1 MASNGQAGYVTL
13 GVSPAL
19 RETLRE
25 KRDELGF
32 SSYEAL
38 IRAMEDQYDPDE
50 QRTNSGG

>member
-1 MASNGQAGYVTL
+1 MASNGEVGYVTL

-32 SSYEAL
+32 NSYEAL
-38 IRAMEDQYDPDE
+38 IRDMDEQYDPGKRE
-50 QRTNSGG
+50 S